1 MKGIKRIAV
10 LTALI
15 LILVAAM
22 TTTALAKPKPPDAPG
37 GGGGADITVQANDTG
52 WVTTGTWQLENYTAD
67 GGSYILVAN
76 DAGASATYTFAKA
89 LKVKSQKIDVYASK
103 YWLSGDVQVR
113 IDGTLVATVSLNK
126 VGGVAM
132 APFSTPLFGQ
142 LIYSG
147 NFSSANSD
155 HTVTITA
162 TGTGGPGIVNIG
174 GTNYDLSG
182 LHFVNVQ
189 YIHTYP

>member
-1 MKGIKRIAV
+1 MKRTARITV
-10 LTALI
+10 LLALVFF
-15 LILVAAM
+15 LMAAM
-22 TTTALAKPKPPDAPG
+22 TTTVLAKKPPPDPT
-37 GGGGADITVQANDTG
+37 GGGGADITVQANEAG
-52 WVTTGTWQLENYTAD
+52 WVTSGTWQLENYTAD

-76 DAGASATYTFAKA
+76 DAGASATYTFIKD

-113 IDGTLVATVSLNK
+113 IDGVLVATVSLDT
-126 VGGVAM
+126 VGGVKM
-132 APFSTPLFGQ
+132 APFSAPLFGQ

-147 NFSSANSD
+147 TFSNTNSN
-155 HTVTITA
+155 HTVTLTA
-162 TGTGGPGIVNIG
+162 VGSGGPGIVNIG
-174 GTNYDLSG
+174 GIDYNLSG